1 MEGNKT
7 RADISRIEKINK
19 NKSYL
24 LEKISKIDKLL
35 DSLIKNTEFKNEKIR
50 DILQILEVLF
60 YTVIS
65 IGSMNVYYS
74 KGYLNVKW
82 SQY

>member
-1 MEGNKT
+1 MLK
-7 RADISRIEKINK
+7 
-19 NKSYL
+19 
-24 LEKISKIDKLL
+24 KISKIDKLL

-60 YTVIS
+60 YTGIS